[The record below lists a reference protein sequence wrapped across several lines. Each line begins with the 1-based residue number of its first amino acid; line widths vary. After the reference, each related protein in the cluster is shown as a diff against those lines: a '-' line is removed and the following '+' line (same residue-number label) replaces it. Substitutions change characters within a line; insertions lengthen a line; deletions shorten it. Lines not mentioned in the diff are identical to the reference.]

1 MQQSATQIRSQ
12 RPGNAMAGS
21 QTPVRFRPHHFL
33 CALGFQGA
41 GYSPAFTANMS
52 DIVNGKLRSKGGE
65 NTRITVTMV
74 ADSICTPCPERR
86 GLGCIKINTIKALDD
101 RHAKA
106 LNLRDGQGITWGE
119 ALKRIKTNVPPGSL
133 ASLCKNC
140 QWLSLGACEG
150 ALERLHASDV
160 PIGTDKS

>member
-1 MQQSATQIRSQ
+1 MTGHRAPI
-12 RPGNAMAGS
+12 
-21 QTPVRFRPHHFL
+21 RFRPHHFL

-52 DIVNGKLRSKGGE
+52 DIVNGRLRDAGGE
-65 NTRITVTMV
+65 NVKITVTFV

-86 GLGCIKINTIKALDD
+86 GLGCVKINTIKQLDE

-106 LNLRDGQGITWGE
+106 LGLRDGDCISWGE
-119 ALKRIKTNVPPGSL
+119 ALKRIKTNVQPGDL
-133 ASLCKNC
+133 TTLCQNC

-150 ALERLHASDV
+150 ALGRLHE
-160 PIGTDKS
+160 G